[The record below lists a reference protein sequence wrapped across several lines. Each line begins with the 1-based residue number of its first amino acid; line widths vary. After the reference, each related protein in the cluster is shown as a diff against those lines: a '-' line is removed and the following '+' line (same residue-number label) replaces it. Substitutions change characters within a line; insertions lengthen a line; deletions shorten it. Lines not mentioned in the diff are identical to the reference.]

1 MYQKPC
7 ALCAGERSCSACVVT
22 ASCTDCTASAKCGRC
37 RSVYFHARQASGV
50 VSSLPCP
57 QGKRPCRIECV
68 STADG
73 ERAGTLLDRL
83 ALPRDKSGV
92 DAYYTKLASAAVIKS
107 GARWF
112 VDARLWGRNTR
123 WQLRWW
129 CPSQS
134 PADLLRVRRCRAC
147 SKWRL
152 LPRHQ
157 ATEPPAGAFECC
169 ELWDERRASCG
180 AGHVVCSWV

>member
-1 MYQKPC
+1 MLGVRYECQLHRLHRVSEVR
-7 ALCAGERSCSACVVT
+7 AMQECVLSRT
-22 ASCTDCTASAKCGRC
+22 ET
-37 RSVYFHARQASGV
+37 GV

-57 QGKRPCRIECV
+57 QGKRPCRIKCA

-112 VDARLWGRNTR
+112 VDARPWGRNTR
-123 WQLRWW
+123 WQLEWW
-129 CPSQS
+129 
-134 PADLLRVRRCRAC
+134 
-147 SKWRL
+147 
-152 LPRHQ
+152 
-157 ATEPPAGAFECC
+157 
-169 ELWDERRASCG
+169 
-180 AGHVVCSWV
+180 

>member
-92 DAYYTKLASAAVIKS
+92 DAYYTKLASAAVTKS

-112 VDARLWGRNTR
+112 LDARPG
-123 WQLRWW
+123 
-129 CPSQS
+129 
-134 PADLLRVRRCRAC
+134 V
-147 SKWRL
+147 
-152 LPRHQ
+152 
-157 ATEPPAGAFECC
+157 ATLVGN
-169 ELWDERRASCG
+169 
-180 AGHVVCSWV
+180 

>member
-1 MYQKPC
+1 MLGVRRDGQLHGLHRVSEVR
-7 ALCAGERSCSACVVT
+7 AVQERL
-22 ASCTDCTASAKCGRC
+22 
-37 RSVYFHARQASGV
+37 YFHARQASGV

-92 DAYYTKLASAAVIKS
+92 DAYYTKLASAAVTKS

-112 VDARLWGRNTR
+112 LDARSG
-123 WQLRWW
+123 
-129 CPSQS
+129 
-134 PADLLRVRRCRAC
+134 V
-147 SKWRL
+147 
-152 LPRHQ
+152 
-157 ATEPPAGAFECC
+157 ATLVGN
-169 ELWDERRASCG
+169 
-180 AGHVVCSWV
+180 

>member
-1 MYQKPC
+1 VKFDMATLHDQAAAARPGLPRGTLYQKPC
-7 ALCAGERSCSACVVT
+7 TLCASELSCSACVMS
-22 ASCTDCTASAKCGRC
+22 ANCTDCTASARCGRC
-37 RSVYFHARQASGV
+37 RSAYFHARKASGV

-57 QGKRPCRIECV
+57 QGKRPCRIKCA

-112 VDARLWGRNTR
+112 VDARPWGRNTR
-123 WQLRWW
+123 WQLEWW
-129 CPSQS
+129 
-134 PADLLRVRRCRAC
+134 
-147 SKWRL
+147 
-152 LPRHQ
+152 
-157 ATEPPAGAFECC
+157 
-169 ELWDERRASCG
+169 
-180 AGHVVCSWV
+180 